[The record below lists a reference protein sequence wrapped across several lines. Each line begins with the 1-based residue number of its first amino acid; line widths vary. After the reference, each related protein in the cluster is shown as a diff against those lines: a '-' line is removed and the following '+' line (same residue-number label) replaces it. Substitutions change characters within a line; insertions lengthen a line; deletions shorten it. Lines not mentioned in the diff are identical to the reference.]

1 MCKMADMIR
10 KKLIGNCKRVVV
22 KAGTRLL
29 TDPQSM
35 PALVKQIAAIRQS
48 GRQVILVSS
57 GAVGMGMK
65 LLGMTK
71 RPHHLSEIQ
80 ALAAMGQVK
89 LMSMY
94 EEECLKYG
102 FRAAQLLLTADD
114 LRSRERHLNAM
125 NCIEALLSKDILPV
139 INENDP
145 VSVDE
150 LKFGDNDTLASYL
163 GSMVRAD
170 LTIILTT
177 VNGLLQPNPDGT
189 LGDRIPL
196 VQGVTR
202 EQREM
207 ATGTD
212 DGNTSIGGMITKIR
226 AAEILNESGD
236 TLWIASGLMP
246 DILQKIF
253 AAEDVGTVFLPA
265 EGIHKLEAKK
275 RWIAVFSKVSG
286 VLTVDEGAKR
296 AIERRAGSLLPSGVT
311 KVEGTFKRGDVL
323 EIRDSAGAVIA
334 RGQTNFSSAECRKLA
349 GCHSN
354 EIRSILGCD
363 AEEEIIHRNSLAVVH

>member
-1 MCKMADMIR
+1 MADMIR

-323 EIRDSAGAVIA
+323 EIRDSAGDVIA

-354 EIRSILGCD
+354 EIRGILGCD